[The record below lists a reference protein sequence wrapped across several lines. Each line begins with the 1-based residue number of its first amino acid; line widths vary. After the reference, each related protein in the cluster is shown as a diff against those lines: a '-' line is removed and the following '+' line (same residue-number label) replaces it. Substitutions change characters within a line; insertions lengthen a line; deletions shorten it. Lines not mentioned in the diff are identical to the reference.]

1 METEFGFEIFRD
13 ETLRDRL
20 KEELSQRKKNNPEYS
35 LRALARDLKIPH
47 TALSEFL
54 NGRRRFSA
62 KLTESIVNQLSIS
75 AQTQNQLKK
84 SHIHNPLNYVNLSNE
99 EISRSR
105 EWYMTTLLELAKLE
119 NFSSDPHWI
128 AKVLRLD
135 LFTVTSA
142 IEELQKLGWL
152 EITPSGKWHVK
163 DENTSTLG
171 NLSVLD
177 DILYKLA
184 QFAELQRIAIQT
196 EKPETG
202 SNVGITFAI
211 DPDDLPKARKM
222 TYEFL
227 YNMSELL
234 EKKATPKKEVYRLNI
249 SLFPLTKARHGK

>member
-1 METEFGFEIFRD
+1 METEFGFELYRE

-20 KEELSQRKKNNPEYS
+20 KEELSQRKKNNSEYS
-35 LRALARDLKIPH
+35 LRAFARDLKIPH
-47 TALSEFL
+47 AALSEFL

-62 KLTESIVNQLSIS
+62 KLTESILNHLSFS
-75 AQTQNQLKK
+75 SQTQEQIKK
-84 SHIHNPLNYVNLSNE
+84 SQTHNPLNYVNLPNE
-99 EISRSR
+99 EVSRSR
-105 EWYMTTLLELAKLE
+105 EWYMTTILEMAKLE

-128 AKVLRLD
+128 AKVLKLD
-135 LFTVTSA
+135 LSKVTSA
-142 IEELQKLGWL
+142 IEELQKIGWL
-152 EITPSGKWHVK
+152 EIAPSGKWLVK

-184 QFAELQRIAIQT
+184 QFAELQRVAILT

-211 DPDDLPKARKM
+211 DPEDLPKARKL

-227 YNMSELL
+227 YNMSDLL
-234 EKKATPKKEVYRLNI
+234 EKKAAPKKEVYRLNV